1 MEAFDRTQKN
11 AMEANMKKIIGA
23 ATATVLGLGAFT
35 TSAIAETIVTADVLN
50 VREKP
55 TTESKVV
62 EKVKEGQKLKVIHTE
77 EGWSKIDLNGKELFV
92 SSEYTKDIYHVT
104 ANLLN
109 VRTEANTESEILGRL
124 KQDDVI
130 ESTHQ
135 VKDGWLQFEYKGKT
149 AYANVSFLSST
160 ALIEKKAE
168 EKTKRVAKVQ
178 KAVKAKEEVKTQ
190 KEAKVQEI
198 AKAKETT
205 KEQKETKAEEIVK
218 PKEEAKV
225 TERVKV
231 KEETKAEEIVKPKE
245 EAKVTERVKVKE
257 ETKAEE
263 IVKPKEEAKV
273 KEIEKEEAKAQEI
286 EKAKEEAKAQEIAKA
301 KEEAKAQE
309 IEKAKEEAKAQ
320 EIAKAK
326 EEAKAQEIEKAK
338 EEEKAQEIAKAK
350 EEEKAQEIA
359 KAKEEEKAQEI
370 AKAKEEAKAQEIAKA
385 KEEAK
390 AREIE
395 KAKEEA
401 KAKAQEIAKAK
412 KEAQA
417 REIEEA
423 KAKEATKTQEVS
435 KNNTQSAKREL
446 TVVATAYTAD
456 PSENG
461 TYGGR
466 VLTAMGHD
474 LTANPNMRIIAV
486 DPKVIPLGSKVW
498 VEGYGEAIAGDTG
511 SAIKGNRIDVLMGS
525 KSKAMNWGRQTVKV
539 KVL

>member
-1 MEAFDRTQKN
+1 
-11 AMEANMKKIIGA
+11 MKKVIGA
-23 ATATVLGLGAFT
+23 ATATIFGFGAFT
-35 TSAIAETIVTADVLN
+35 TTATAETIVTADVLN

-62 EKVKEGQKLKVIHTE
+62 EKVKNGQELKVINTE
-77 EGWSKIDLNGKELFV
+77 DGWSKIELNGKEVFV
-92 SSEYTKDIYHVT
+92 SSEFTKDVYHVT

-109 VRTEANTESEILGRL
+109 VRTEANTDSEILGRL
-124 KQDDVI
+124 KKDDVI

-160 ALIEKKAE
+160 APTEKKTE
-168 EKTKRVAKVQ
+168 EKTKQVAKVQ
-178 KAVKAKEEVKTQ
+178 KSVKEEKEVKTQ
-190 KEAKVQEI
+190 KV

-205 KEQKETKAEEIVK
+205 KAQEIVK
-218 PKEEAKV
+218 PKEE
-225 TERVKV
+225 VKV
-231 KEETKAEEIVKPKE
+231 KEEPK
-245 EAKVTERVKVKE
+245 VQ
-257 ETKAEE
+257 E

-273 KEIEKEEAKAQEI
+273 KEEVKAQEIVKPKEEAKV
-286 EKAKEEAKAQEIAKA
+286 
-301 KEEAKAQE
+301 
-309 IEKAKEEAKAQ
+309 
-320 EIAKAK
+320 
-326 EEAKAQEIEKAK
+326 K
-338 EEEKAQEIAKAK
+338 EEEKAQEIVKPKEEKVKEEVKAQEIVKPKEEAKVK
-350 EEEKAQEIA
+350 EEEKAREIAKTKEEEKAREIA
-359 KAKEEEKAQEI
+359 KAKEEE
-370 AKAKEEAKAQEIAKA
+370 
-385 KEEAK
+385 
-390 AREIE
+390 R
-395 KAKEEA
+395 
-401 KAKAQEIAKAK
+401 
-412 KEAQA
+412 
-417 REIEEA
+417 
-423 KAKEATKTQEVS
+423 AKEAS
-435 KNNTQSAKREL
+435 KNNIQSAKREL

-539 KVL
+539 KIL

>member
-1 MEAFDRTQKN
+1 
-11 AMEANMKKIIGA
+11 MEANMKKVIGA
-23 ATATVLGLGAFT
+23 ATATVFGLGAFT
-35 TSAIAETIVTADVLN
+35 TTATAETIVTADVLN

-62 EKVKEGQKLKVIHTE
+62 EKVKNGQELKVINTE
-77 EGWSKIDLNGKELFV
+77 DGWSKIELNGKEVFV
-92 SSEYTKDIYHVT
+92 SSEFTKDVYHVT

-109 VRTEANTESEILGRL
+109 VRTEANTDSEILGRL
-124 KQDDVI
+124 KKDDVI

-160 ALIEKKAE
+160 APTEKKTE
-168 EKTKRVAKVQ
+168 EKTKQVAKVQ
-178 KAVKAKEEVKTQ
+178 KSVKEKKEVKTQ
-190 KEAKVQEI
+190 KV

-205 KEQKETKAEEIVK
+205 KAQEIVK

-225 TERVKV
+225 VKV
-231 KEETKAEEIVKPKE
+231 KEEGKAQEIVKPKE
-245 EAKVTERVKVKE
+245 EG
-257 ETKAEE
+257 KAQE

-273 KEIEKEEAKAQEI
+273 KEEVKV
-286 EKAKEEAKAQEIAKA
+286 
-301 KEEAKAQE
+301 
-309 IEKAKEEAKAQ
+309 
-320 EIAKAK
+320 
-326 EEAKAQEIEKAK
+326 K
-338 EEEKAQEIAKAK
+338 EEEKAQEIVKPKEEAKIKEEVKVKEEEKVQEIAKAK
-350 EEEKAQEIA
+350 EEE
-359 KAKEEEKAQEI
+359 
-370 AKAKEEAKAQEIAKA
+370 
-385 KEEAK
+385 
-390 AREIE
+390 R
-395 KAKEEA
+395 
-401 KAKAQEIAKAK
+401 
-412 KEAQA
+412 
-417 REIEEA
+417 
-423 KAKEATKTQEVS
+423 AKEAS
-435 KNNTQSAKREL
+435 KNNIQSAKREL

-525 KSKAMNWGRQTVKV
+525 KSKAINWGRQTVKV
-539 KVL
+539 KIL

>member
-1 MEAFDRTQKN
+1 
-11 AMEANMKKIIGA
+11 MKKVIGA
-23 ATATVLGLGAFT
+23 ATATVFGLGAFT
-35 TSAIAETIVTADVLN
+35 TTATAETIVTADVLN

-62 EKVKEGQKLKVIHTE
+62 EKVKNGQELKVINTE
-77 EGWSKIDLNGKELFV
+77 DGWSKIELNGKEVFV
-92 SSEYTKDIYHVT
+92 SSEFTKDVYHVT

-109 VRTEANTESEILGRL
+109 VRTEANTDSEILGRL
-124 KQDDVI
+124 KKDDVI

-160 ALIEKKAE
+160 APTEKKTE
-168 EKTKRVAKVQ
+168 EKTKQVAKVQ
-178 KAVKAKEEVKTQ
+178 KSVKEKKEVKTQ
-190 KEAKVQEI
+190 KV

-205 KEQKETKAEEIVK
+205 KAQEIVK
-218 PKEEAKV
+218 PKEEL
-225 TERVKV
+225 KV
-231 KEETKAEEIVKPKE
+231 KEEVKVKKEEKAQEIVKPKE
-245 EAKVTERVKVKE
+245 EVKVKE
-257 ETKAEE
+257 EPKVQE

-273 KEIEKEEAKAQEI
+273 KEEVKAQEIVKPKEEAKVKEEPKAQEI
-286 EKAKEEAKAQEIAKA
+286 VKPKEEAKV
-301 KEEAKAQE
+301 KEEPKAQE
-309 IEKAKEEAKAQ
+309 IV
-320 EIAKAK
+320 
-326 EEAKAQEIEKAK
+326 KAK
-338 EEEKAQEIAKAK
+338 EEEKAREIAKAK
-350 EEEKAQEIA
+350 EEEKAREIA
-359 KAKEEEKAQEI
+359 KAKEEEKAREIAKGKEEEKAREI
-370 AKAKEEAKAQEIAKA
+370 AKAKEEEKAREIAKA
-385 KEEAK
+385 KEEEK
-390 AREIE
+390 AR
-395 KAKEEA
+395 
-401 KAKAQEIAKAK
+401 EIAKAK
-412 KEAQA
+412 EEEKA
-417 REIEEA
+417 REIA
-423 KAKEATKTQEVS
+423 KAKEEERAKEAS
-435 KNNTQSAKREL
+435 KNNIQSAKREL

-539 KVL
+539 KIL

>member
-1 MEAFDRTQKN
+1 
-11 AMEANMKKIIGA
+11 MKKVIGA
-23 ATATVLGLGAFT
+23 ATATVFGLGAFT
-35 TSAIAETIVTADVLN
+35 TTAIAETIVTADVLN

-62 EKVKEGQKLKVIHTE
+62 EKVKEGQELKVINTE
-77 EGWSKIDLNGKELFV
+77 DGWSKIDLNGKEVFV
-92 SSEYTKDIYHVT
+92 SSEFTKDVYHVT

-109 VRTEANTESEILGRL
+109 VRSDANTESEILGRL
-124 KQDDVI
+124 KKDDVI

-160 ALIEKKAE
+160 APVEKKAA
-168 EKTKRVAKVQ
+168 EKTKQVAKVQ
-178 KAVKAKEEVKTQ
+178 KTVKAKEEAKTQ
-190 KEAKVQEI
+190 KVAKAKEEAKVQEV
-198 AKAKETT
+198 
-205 KEQKETKAEEIVK
+205 VK

-225 TERVKV
+225 QEV
-231 KEETKAEEIVKPKE
+231 VKPKE
-245 EAKVTERVKVKE
+245 EAKVQEV
-257 ETKAEE
+257 
-263 IVKPKEEAKV
+263 VKPKEEAKV
-273 KEIEKEEAKAQEI
+273 QEVVKPKEEVKVQEVVKPKEEVKVQEVVKPKEEVKVQEVVKPKEETKVQEIVKPKEDVKAQE
-286 EKAKEEAKAQEIAKA
+286 EAKA
-301 KEEAKAQE
+301 KEEA
-309 IEKAKEEAKAQ
+309 EAR
-320 EIAKAK
+320 
-326 EEAKAQEIEKAK
+326 
-338 EEEKAQEIAKAK
+338 EIAKAK
-350 EEEKAQEIA
+350 EEEKAREIA
-359 KAKEEEKAQEI
+359 KAKEEEKAREI
-370 AKAKEEAKAQEIAKA
+370 AKAKEEEKAREIAKAKEEEKAKEIAKAKEEEKAREIAKA

-390 AREIE
+390 AREE
-395 KAKEEA
+395 
-401 KAKAQEIAKAK
+401 
-412 KEAQA
+412 
-417 REIEEA
+417 
-423 KAKEATKTQEVS
+423 S
-435 KNNTQSAKREL
+435 KNNIQSAKREL

-539 KVL
+539 KIL

>member
-1 MEAFDRTQKN
+1 
-11 AMEANMKKIIGA
+11 MKKIIGA
-23 ATATVLGLGAFT
+23 ATATVFGLGAFT

-55 TTESKVV
+55 TTESKVI
-62 EKVKEGQKLKVIHTE
+62 EKVKEGQKLKVINTE

-92 SSEYTKDIYHVT
+92 SSEFTKDIYHVT

-109 VRTEANTESEILGRL
+109 VRSEANIESEILGRL
-124 KQDDVI
+124 KKDDVI

-135 VKDGWLQFEYKGKT
+135 AKDGWLQFEYKGKT

-160 ALIEKKAE
+160 APSEKKAG
-168 EKTKRVAKVQ
+168 EKTKQVAKVQ
-178 KAVKAKEEVKTQ
+178 KAVKAKEEAKTQ
-190 KEAKVQEI
+190 KVAKIQEIAKTKETTKMLEEVKVQEVAKGKEEKKVQEI
-198 AKAKETT
+198 AK
-205 KEQKETKAEEIVK
+205 
-218 PKEEAKV
+218 P
-225 TERVKV
+225 
-231 KEETKAEEIVKPKE
+231 KEETKVQEI
-245 EAKVTERVKVKE
+245 A
-257 ETKAEE
+257 
-263 IVKPKEEAKV
+263 KPKEEAKV
-273 KEIEKEEAKAQEI
+273 KEVEKV
-286 EKAKEEAKAQEIAKA
+286 KEEAKAQEIAKA
-301 KEEAKAQE
+301 KEEAKV
-309 IEKAKEEAKAQ
+309 
-320 EIAKAK
+320 
-326 EEAKAQEIEKAK
+326 
-338 EEEKAQEIAKAK
+338 
-350 EEEKAQEIA
+350 
-359 KAKEEEKAQEI
+359 QEI

-390 AREIE
+390 AQEIARAKKEAKAQEIARAKEEAKAREIE

-401 KAKAQEIAKAK
+401 KAK
-412 KEAQA
+412 
-417 REIEEA
+417 EE
-423 KAKEATKTQEVS
+423 S

-539 KVL
+539 KIL

>member
-1 MEAFDRTQKN
+1 
-11 AMEANMKKIIGA
+11 MKKVIGA
-23 ATATVLGLGAFT
+23 ATATIFGLGAFT
-35 TSAIAETIVTADVLN
+35 STATAETIVTADVLN

-62 EKVKEGQKLKVIHTE
+62 EKVKNGQELKVINTE
-77 EGWSKIDLNGKELFV
+77 DGWSKIELNGKEVFV
-92 SSEYTKDIYHVT
+92 SSEFTKDVYHVT

-124 KQDDVI
+124 KKDDVI

-160 ALIEKKAE
+160 APTEKKTE
-168 EKTKRVAKVQ
+168 EKTKQVAKVQ
-178 KAVKAKEEVKTQ
+178 KSVKEKKEVKTQ
-190 KEAKVQEI
+190 KV

-205 KEQKETKAEEIVK
+205 KAQEIVK
-218 PKEEAKV
+218 PKEE
-225 TERVKV
+225 VKV
-231 KEETKAEEIVKPKE
+231 KEEPKAQEIVKPKE
-245 EAKVTERVKVKE
+245 EVKVKE
-257 ETKAEE
+257 EPKAQE

-273 KEIEKEEAKAQEI
+273 KEEVKVKEEPKAQEMVKPKEEAKVKE
-286 EKAKEEAKAQEIAKA
+286 EVKAKEEEKVQEIAKAKEEKAQEIAKA
-301 KEEAKAQE
+301 KEG
-309 IEKAKEEAKAQ
+309 
-320 EIAKAK
+320 
-326 EEAKAQEIEKAK
+326 
-338 EEEKAQEIAKAK
+338 EKAQEIAKAK

-359 KAKEEEKAQEI
+359 KAKEEEKAREIARAKEEEKAKEI
-370 AKAKEEAKAQEIAKA
+370 AKAKEEEKAREIAKA
-385 KEEAK
+385 KEEEK
-390 AREIE
+390 AR
-395 KAKEEA
+395 
-401 KAKAQEIAKAK
+401 EIAKAK
-412 KEAQA
+412 EEEKA
-417 REIEEA
+417 REIA
-423 KAKEATKTQEVS
+423 KAKEEERAKEVS
-435 KNNTQSAKREL
+435 KNNIESAKREL

-539 KVL
+539 KIL

>member
-1 MEAFDRTQKN
+1 
-11 AMEANMKKIIGA
+11 MEANMKKVIGA
-23 ATATVLGLGAFT
+23 ATATIFGLGAFT
-35 TSAIAETIVTADVLN
+35 STATAETIVTADVLN

-62 EKVKEGQKLKVIHTE
+62 EKVKNGQELKVINTE
-77 EGWSKIDLNGKELFV
+77 DGWSKIELNGKEVFV
-92 SSEYTKDIYHVT
+92 SSEFTKDVYHVT

-124 KQDDVI
+124 KKDDVI

-160 ALIEKKAE
+160 APTEKKTE
-168 EKTKRVAKVQ
+168 EKTKQVAKVQ
-178 KAVKAKEEVKTQ
+178 KSVKEKKEVKTQ
-190 KEAKVQEI
+190 KV

-205 KEQKETKAEEIVK
+205 KAQEIVK
-218 PKEEAKV
+218 PKEE
-225 TERVKV
+225 VKV
-231 KEETKAEEIVKPKE
+231 KEEPKAQ
-245 EAKVTERVKVKE
+245 
-257 ETKAEE
+257 E

-273 KEIEKEEAKAQEI
+273 KEEVKVKEEPKAQEMVKPKEEAKVKE
-286 EKAKEEAKAQEIAKA
+286 EVKAKEEEKVQEIAKAKEEKAQEIAKA
-301 KEEAKAQE
+301 KEG
-309 IEKAKEEAKAQ
+309 
-320 EIAKAK
+320 
-326 EEAKAQEIEKAK
+326 
-338 EEEKAQEIAKAK
+338 EKAQEIAKAK

-359 KAKEEEKAQEI
+359 KAKEEEKAREIARAKEEEKAKEI
-370 AKAKEEAKAQEIAKA
+370 AKAKEEEKAREIAKA
-385 KEEAK
+385 KEEEK
-390 AREIE
+390 AR
-395 KAKEEA
+395 
-401 KAKAQEIAKAK
+401 EIAKAK
-412 KEAQA
+412 
-417 REIEEA
+417 EEERA
-423 KAKEATKTQEVS
+423 KEVS
-435 KNNTQSAKREL
+435 KNNIESAKREL

-486 DPKVIPLGSKVW
+486 DPEVIPLGSKVW

-539 KVL
+539 KIL

>member
-1 MEAFDRTQKN
+1 
-11 AMEANMKKIIGA
+11 MKKVIGA
-23 ATATVLGLGAFT
+23 ATATIFGLGAFT
-35 TSAIAETIVTADVLN
+35 TTATAETIVTADVLN

-62 EKVKEGQKLKVIHTE
+62 EKVKNGQELKVINTE
-77 EGWSKIDLNGKELFV
+77 DGWSKIELNGKEVFV
-92 SSEYTKDIYHVT
+92 SSEFTKDVYHVT

-124 KQDDVI
+124 KKDDVI

-160 ALIEKKAE
+160 APTEKKTE
-168 EKTKRVAKVQ
+168 EKMKQVAKVQ
-178 KAVKAKEEVKTQ
+178 KSVKEKKEVKTQ
-190 KEAKVQEI
+190 KV

-205 KEQKETKAEEIVK
+205 KAQEIVK

-225 TERVKV
+225 SEKVKV
-231 KEETKAEEIVKPKE
+231 KEEPK
-245 EAKVTERVKVKE
+245 VQ
-257 ETKAEE
+257 E

-273 KEIEKEEAKAQEI
+273 KEEVKVKEELKAQEIVKHKEEAKV
-286 EKAKEEAKAQEIAKA
+286 KEEVKV
-301 KEEAKAQE
+301 
-309 IEKAKEEAKAQ
+309 
-320 EIAKAK
+320 
-326 EEAKAQEIEKAK
+326 K
-338 EEEKAQEIAKAK
+338 EEEKVQEIAKAK
-350 EEEKAQEIA
+350 EEEKAREIA
-359 KAKEEEKAQEI
+359 KAKEEEKAREI
-370 AKAKEEAKAQEIAKA
+370 AKAKEEEKAREIAKA
-385 KEEAK
+385 KEEEK
-390 AREIE
+390 AR
-395 KAKEEA
+395 
-401 KAKAQEIAKAK
+401 EIAKAK
-412 KEAQA
+412 EEEKA
-417 REIEEA
+417 REIA
-423 KAKEATKTQEVS
+423 KAKEEEKAREIAKAKEEERAKEVS
-435 KNNTQSAKREL
+435 KNNIESAKREL

-539 KVL
+539 KIL

>member
-1 MEAFDRTQKN
+1 
-11 AMEANMKKIIGA
+11 MKKVIGA

-35 TSAIAETIVTADVLN
+35 TTAIAETIVTADVLN

-62 EKVKEGQKLKVIHTE
+62 EKVKEGQELKVINTE
-77 EGWSKIDLNGKELFV
+77 DGWSKIDLNGKEVFV
-92 SSEYTKDIYHVT
+92 SSEFTKDVYHVT

-109 VRTEANTESEILGRL
+109 VRSDANTESEILGRL
-124 KQDDVI
+124 KKDDVI

-160 ALIEKKAE
+160 APVEKKAE
-168 EKTKRVAKVQ
+168 EKTKQVAKVQ
-178 KAVKAKEEVKTQ
+178 KTVKAKEEAKTQKVVKPKEEVKVKEVVKPKEEVKVQEVEKAKEEVK
-190 KEAKVQEI
+190 VQE
-198 AKAKETT
+198 
-205 KEQKETKAEEIVK
+205 V
-218 PKEEAKV
+218 
-225 TERVKV
+225 
-231 KEETKAEEIVKPKE
+231 
-245 EAKVTERVKVKE
+245 
-257 ETKAEE
+257 
-263 IVKPKEEAKV
+263 
-273 KEIEKEEAKAQEI
+273 

-309 IEKAKEEAKAQ
+309 I
-320 EIAKAK
+320 AKAK
-326 EEAKAQEIEKAK
+326 EEA
-338 EEEKAQEIAKAK
+338 
-350 EEEKAQEIA
+350 
-359 KAKEEEKAQEI
+359 KAQEI

-390 AREIE
+390 AREIA

-401 KAKAQEIAKAK
+401 KAREIAKAK
-412 KEAQA
+412 
-417 REIEEA
+417 
-423 KAKEATKTQEVS
+423 AKEES
-435 KNNTQSAKREL
+435 KNNIQSAKREL

-539 KVL
+539 KIL

>member
-1 MEAFDRTQKN
+1 
-11 AMEANMKKIIGA
+11 MKKIIGA

-55 TTESKVV
+55 TTESKIV

-160 ALIEKKAE
+160 APIEKKAE

-198 AKAKETT
+198 AK
-205 KEQKETKAEEIVK
+205 V
-218 PKEEAKV
+218 
-225 TERVKV
+225 
-231 KEETKAEEIVKPKE
+231 
-245 EAKVTERVKVKE
+245 
-257 ETKAEE
+257 
-263 IVKPKEEAKV
+263 
-273 KEIEKEEAKAQEI
+273 KEEAKAQEI
-286 EKAKEEAKAQEIAKA
+286 AKAKEEAKVREMEKEKAQEIAKAKEEAQEIEKVKEEAKAQEIAKA

-309 IEKAKEEAKAQ
+309 IEKVKEEAKAQ

-326 EEAKAQEIEKAK
+326 EEAKVREMEK
-338 EEEKAQEIAKAK
+338 
-350 EEEKAQEIA
+350 
-359 KAKEEEKAQEI
+359 
-370 AKAKEEAKAQEIAKA
+370 AKAQEIAKA

-395 KAKEEA
+395 KAK
-401 KAKAQEIAKAK
+401 
-412 KEAQA
+412 
-417 REIEEA
+417 EEA

-474 LTANPNMRIIAV
+474 LTENPNMRIIAV

-539 KVL
+539 KIL

>member
-1 MEAFDRTQKN
+1 
-11 AMEANMKKIIGA
+11 MKKVIGA
-23 ATATVLGLGAFT
+23 ATATVFGLGAFT
-35 TSAIAETIVTADVLN
+35 TTATAETIVTADVLN

-62 EKVKEGQKLKVIHTE
+62 EKVKNGQELKVINTE
-77 EGWSKIDLNGKELFV
+77 DGWSKIELNGKEVFV
-92 SSEYTKDIYHVT
+92 SSEFTKDVYHVT

-109 VRTEANTESEILGRL
+109 VRTEANTDSEILGRL
-124 KQDDVI
+124 KKDDVI

-160 ALIEKKAE
+160 APTEKKTE
-168 EKTKRVAKVQ
+168 EKTKQVAKVQ
-178 KAVKAKEEVKTQ
+178 KSVKEKKEIKTQ
-190 KEAKVQEI
+190 KV

-205 KEQKETKAEEIVK
+205 KAQEIVK

-225 TERVKV
+225 VKV
-231 KEETKAEEIVKPKE
+231 KEELKAQ
-245 EAKVTERVKVKE
+245 
-257 ETKAEE
+257 E

-273 KEIEKEEAKAQEI
+273 KEEVKV
-286 EKAKEEAKAQEIAKA
+286 
-301 KEEAKAQE
+301 
-309 IEKAKEEAKAQ
+309 
-320 EIAKAK
+320 
-326 EEAKAQEIEKAK
+326 K
-338 EEEKAQEIAKAK
+338 EEEKAQEIVKPKEEAKIKEEVKVKEEEKVQEIAKAK

-359 KAKEEEKAQEI
+359 KAKEEEKAREIVKAKEEEKAREI
-370 AKAKEEAKAQEIAKA
+370 AKAKEEEKAQEIAKA
-385 KEEAK
+385 KEEEK
-390 AREIE
+390 AREIA
-395 KAKEEA
+395 KAKEEEKAREIGKAKEEEKAREIAKVKEEEKAREIA
-401 KAKAQEIAKAK
+401 KAKEEEKAQEIAKAK
-412 KEAQA
+412 EEERV
-417 REIEEA
+417 REIA
-423 KAKEATKTQEVS
+423 KAKEEERAKEAS
-435 KNNTQSAKREL
+435 KNNIQSAKREL

-539 KVL
+539 KIL

>member
-1 MEAFDRTQKN
+1 MEGFHRIQKNVMEAI
-11 AMEANMKKIIGA
+11 MKKIIGA

-160 ALIEKKAE
+160 APIEKKAE

-178 KAVKAKEEVKTQ
+178 KKVQKAVKAKEEVKTQ
-190 KEAKVQEI
+190 KEVKVQEI

-205 KEQKETKAEEIVK
+205 KEQKE
-218 PKEEAKV
+218 
-225 TERVKV
+225 VKV
-231 KEETKAEEIVKPKE
+231 KEIAKPKE

-286 EKAKEEAKAQEIAKA
+286 AKAKEEAKAQEIAKA

-309 IEKAKEEAKAQ
+309 I
-320 EIAKAK
+320 AKAK
-326 EEAKAQEIEKAK
+326 EEA
-338 EEEKAQEIAKAK
+338 
-350 EEEKAQEIA
+350 
-359 KAKEEEKAQEI
+359 KAQEI

-390 AREIE
+390 AREMEKEKEEAKAQEIAKAKEEAQAREIE

-401 KAKAQEIAKAK
+401 KAQEIAKAK
-412 KEAQA
+412 EEAQA
-417 REIEEA
+417 REIEKAKEEA

>member
-1 MEAFDRTQKN
+1 
-11 AMEANMKKIIGA
+11 MKKVIGA
-23 ATATVLGLGAFT
+23 ATATVFGLGAFT
-35 TSAIAETIVTADVLN
+35 TTATAETIVTADVLN

-62 EKVKEGQKLKVIHTE
+62 EKVKNGQELKVINTE
-77 EGWSKIDLNGKELFV
+77 DGWSKIELNGKEVFV
-92 SSEYTKDIYHVT
+92 SSEFTKDVYHVT

-109 VRTEANTESEILGRL
+109 VRTEANTDSEILGRL
-124 KQDDVI
+124 KKDDVI

-160 ALIEKKAE
+160 APTEKKTE
-168 EKTKRVAKVQ
+168 EKTKQVAKVQ
-178 KAVKAKEEVKTQ
+178 KSVKEKKEVKTQ
-190 KEAKVQEI
+190 KV

-205 KEQKETKAEEIVK
+205 KAQEIVK

-225 TERVKV
+225 VKV
-231 KEETKAEEIVKPKE
+231 KEEGKAQ
-245 EAKVTERVKVKE
+245 
-257 ETKAEE
+257 E

-273 KEIEKEEAKAQEI
+273 KEEVKV
-286 EKAKEEAKAQEIAKA
+286 
-301 KEEAKAQE
+301 
-309 IEKAKEEAKAQ
+309 
-320 EIAKAK
+320 
-326 EEAKAQEIEKAK
+326 K
-338 EEEKAQEIAKAK
+338 EEEKAQEIVKPKEEAKIKEEVKVKEEEKVQEIAKAK

-359 KAKEEEKAQEI
+359 KAKEEEKAREIVKAKEEEKAREI
-370 AKAKEEAKAQEIAKA
+370 AKAKEEEKAREIAKA
-385 KEEAK
+385 KEEEK
-390 AREIE
+390 AR
-395 KAKEEA
+395 
-401 KAKAQEIAKAK
+401 EIAKAK
-412 KEAQA
+412 EEEKA
-417 REIEEA
+417 REIVKAKEEEKAREIA
-423 KAKEATKTQEVS
+423 KAKEEEKAREIVKAKEEEKAREIAKAKEEEKAREIAKAKEEERAKEAS
-435 KNNTQSAKREL
+435 KNNIQSAKREL

-539 KVL
+539 KIL

>member
-1 MEAFDRTQKN
+1 
-11 AMEANMKKIIGA
+11 MKKVIGA
-23 ATATVLGLGAFT
+23 ATATVFGLGAFT
-35 TSAIAETIVTADVLN
+35 TTATAETIVTADVLN

-62 EKVKEGQKLKVIHTE
+62 EKVKNGQELKVINTE
-77 EGWSKIDLNGKELFV
+77 DGWSKIELNGKEVFV
-92 SSEYTKDIYHVT
+92 SSEFTKDVYHVT

-109 VRTEANTESEILGRL
+109 VRTEANTDSEILGRL
-124 KQDDVI
+124 KKDDVI

-160 ALIEKKAE
+160 APTEKKTE
-168 EKTKRVAKVQ
+168 EKTKQVAKVQ
-178 KAVKAKEEVKTQ
+178 KSVKEKKEVKTQ
-190 KEAKVQEI
+190 KV

-205 KEQKETKAEEIVK
+205 KAQEIVK

-225 TERVKV
+225 VKV
-231 KEETKAEEIVKPKE
+231 KEEGKAQ
-245 EAKVTERVKVKE
+245 
-257 ETKAEE
+257 E

-273 KEIEKEEAKAQEI
+273 KEEVKV
-286 EKAKEEAKAQEIAKA
+286 
-301 KEEAKAQE
+301 
-309 IEKAKEEAKAQ
+309 
-320 EIAKAK
+320 
-326 EEAKAQEIEKAK
+326 K
-338 EEEKAQEIAKAK
+338 EEEKAQEIVKPKEEAKIKEEVKVKEEEKVQEIAKAK

-359 KAKEEEKAQEI
+359 KAKEEEKAREIVKAKEEEKAREI
-370 AKAKEEAKAQEIAKA
+370 AKAKEEEKAREIAKA
-385 KEEAK
+385 KEEEK
-390 AREIE
+390 AR
-395 KAKEEA
+395 
-401 KAKAQEIAKAK
+401 EIAKAK
-412 KEAQA
+412 EEEKA
-417 REIEEA
+417 REIVKAKEEEKAREIA
-423 KAKEATKTQEVS
+423 KAKEEEKAREIAKAKEEERAKEAS
-435 KNNTQSAKREL
+435 KNNIQSAKREL

-539 KVL
+539 KIL

>member
-1 MEAFDRTQKN
+1 
-11 AMEANMKKIIGA
+11 MKKVIGA
-23 ATATVLGLGAFT
+23 ATATVFGLGAFT
-35 TSAIAETIVTADVLN
+35 TTATAETIVTADVLN

-62 EKVKEGQKLKVIHTE
+62 EKVKNGQELKVINTE
-77 EGWSKIDLNGKELFV
+77 DGWSKIELNGKEVFV
-92 SSEYTKDIYHVT
+92 SSEFTKDVYHVT

-109 VRTEANTESEILGRL
+109 VRTEANTESKILGRL
-124 KQDDVI
+124 KKDDVI
-130 ESTHQ
+130 ESMNQ

-149 AYANVSFLSST
+149 AYVNVSFLSST
-160 ALIEKKAE
+160 APVEKKAD
-168 EKTKRVAKVQ
+168 EKTKQVAKVQ
-178 KAVKAKEEVKTQ
+178 KMV
-190 KEAKVQEI
+190 
-198 AKAKETT
+198 
-205 KEQKETKAEEIVK
+205 
-218 PKEEAKV
+218 
-225 TERVKV
+225 
-231 KEETKAEEIVKPKE
+231 
-245 EAKVTERVKVKE
+245 
-257 ETKAEE
+257 
-263 IVKPKEEAKV
+263 
-273 KEIEKEEAKAQEI
+273 
-286 EKAKEEAKAQEIAKA
+286 KAKEEAKTQKVTKA
-301 KEEAKAQE
+301 KETIKP
-309 IEKAKEEAKAQ
+309 
-320 EIAKAK
+320 
-326 EEAKAQEIEKAK
+326 K
-338 EEEKAQEIAKAK
+338 EEEKVQEVVKVQEEAKVQEVAKPKEEEKVQEVVKPKEEEKVQEVVKPKEEEKVQEEAKAK
-350 EEEKAQEIA
+350 EEEKAREIA

-370 AKAKEEAKAQEIAKA
+370 AKAKEEAKAQEIVKAKEEAKAREIAKAKEEAKAQEIAKAKEEEKAREIAKAKEEAKAQEIAKA

-390 AREIE
+390 AREIA

-401 KAKAQEIAKAK
+401 KAR
-412 KEAQA
+412 EA
-417 REIEEA
+417 I
-423 KAKEATKTQEVS
+423 KAKEES

-539 KVL
+539 KIL

>member
-1 MEAFDRTQKN
+1 
-11 AMEANMKKIIGA
+11 MKKVIGA
-23 ATATVLGLGAFT
+23 ATATIFGLGAFT
-35 TSAIAETIVTADVLN
+35 TTATAETIVTADVLN

-62 EKVKEGQKLKVIHTE
+62 EKVKNGQELKVINTE
-77 EGWSKIDLNGKELFV
+77 DGWSKIELDGKEVFV
-92 SSEYTKDIYHVT
+92 SSEFTKDVYHVT

-109 VRTEANTESEILGRL
+109 VRTEANTDSEILGRL
-124 KQDDVI
+124 KKDDVI

-135 VKDGWLQFEYKGKT
+135 VKDGWLEFEYKGKI

-160 ALIEKKAE
+160 APTEKKTE
-168 EKTKRVAKVQ
+168 EKTKQVAKVQ
-178 KAVKAKEEVKTQ
+178 KSVKEKKEEKTQ
-190 KEAKVQEI
+190 KV

-205 KEQKETKAEEIVK
+205 KAQEIVK
-218 PKEEAKV
+218 PKEE
-225 TERVKV
+225 VKV
-231 KEETKAEEIVKPKE
+231 KEEPKAQ
-245 EAKVTERVKVKE
+245 
-257 ETKAEE
+257 E

-273 KEIEKEEAKAQEI
+273 KEEVKAQEIVKPKEEAKVKE
-286 EKAKEEAKAQEIAKA
+286 EVKAKEEEKAREIARAKEEEKAKEIAKA
-301 KEEAKAQE
+301 KEE
-309 IEKAKEEAKAQ
+309 EKAR

-326 EEAKAQEIEKAK
+326 EEERAR
-338 EEEKAQEIAKAK
+338 EIAKAK

-359 KAKEEEKAQEI
+359 KAKEEERAREI
-370 AKAKEEAKAQEIAKA
+370 AKAKEEERAK
-385 KEEAK
+385 
-390 AREIE
+390 
-395 KAKEEA
+395 
-401 KAKAQEIAKAK
+401 
-412 KEAQA
+412 
-417 REIEEA
+417 
-423 KAKEATKTQEVS
+423 EVS
-435 KNNTQSAKREL
+435 KNNIQSAKREL

-525 KSKAMNWGRQTVKV
+525 KSKAMNWGRKTVKV
-539 KVL
+539 KIL

>member
-1 MEAFDRTQKN
+1 
-11 AMEANMKKIIGA
+11 MKKVIGA
-23 ATATVLGLGAFT
+23 ATATVFGLGAFT
-35 TSAIAETIVTADVLN
+35 TTATAETIVTADVLN

-62 EKVKEGQKLKVIHTE
+62 EKVKNGQELKVINTE
-77 EGWSKIDLNGKELFV
+77 DGWSKIELNGKEVFV
-92 SSEYTKDIYHVT
+92 SSEFTKDVYHVT

-109 VRTEANTESEILGRL
+109 VRTEANTDSEILGRL
-124 KQDDVI
+124 KKDDVI

-160 ALIEKKAE
+160 APTEKKTE
-168 EKTKRVAKVQ
+168 EKTKQVAKVQ
-178 KAVKAKEEVKTQ
+178 KSVKEKKEIKTQ
-190 KEAKVQEI
+190 KV

-205 KEQKETKAEEIVK
+205 KAQEIVK

-225 TERVKV
+225 VKV
-231 KEETKAEEIVKPKE
+231 KEELKAQ
-245 EAKVTERVKVKE
+245 
-257 ETKAEE
+257 E

-273 KEIEKEEAKAQEI
+273 KEEVKV
-286 EKAKEEAKAQEIAKA
+286 
-301 KEEAKAQE
+301 
-309 IEKAKEEAKAQ
+309 
-320 EIAKAK
+320 
-326 EEAKAQEIEKAK
+326 K
-338 EEEKAQEIAKAK
+338 EEEKAQEIVKPKEEAKIKEEEKVQEIAKAK

-359 KAKEEEKAQEI
+359 KAKEEEKAREI
-370 AKAKEEAKAQEIAKA
+370 AKAKEEEKAREIGKAKEEEKAREIAKVKEEEKAREIAKAKEEEKAREIAKAKEEERVREIAKAKEEEKAQEIAKA
-385 KEEAK
+385 KEEEK
-390 AREIE
+390 VREIA
-395 KAKEEA
+395 KAKEEE
-401 KAKAQEIAKAK
+401 KAQEIAKAK
-412 KEAQA
+412 
-417 REIEEA
+417 EEER
-423 KAKEATKTQEVS
+423 AKEAS
-435 KNNTQSAKREL
+435 KNNIQSAKREL

-539 KVL
+539 KIL